1 MMILKPYADADYY
14 SVSQC
19 FPKKEIARY
28 TNRGGYR
35 ILSFFAIYKSHFYL
49 LWDDRQIV
57 GCGVIRWKWSRDTKS
72 FGWWLYAIWI
82 HPNSRGKG
90 YGVLLIESLFKE
102 LRMRN
107 IKEVYLT
114 VDNSNTTAKKLYDK
128 LGFKGIQEKNQYT
141 VMQYEL

>member
-1 MMILKPYADADYY
+1 MVELKGYSDVDYHAIKDY
-14 SVSQC
+14 
-19 FPKKEIARY
+19 FPKKEIGKY
-28 TNRGGYR
+28 TNKGGYR
-35 ILSFFAIYKSHFYL
+35 ILSFFAIYKSNFYL
-49 LWDDRQIV
+49 LWEDDRVI

-82 HPNSRGKG
+82 NPNSRGKG

-114 VDNSNTTAKKLYDK
+114 VDNSNTIAKNLYDK
-128 LGFKGIQEKNQYT
+128 LGFKGIQQKNQYT